1 MIHLVLLIL
10 LFLSIVSSN
19 DESNEVDKCFV
30 ISSFFYGNHSSSRV
44 AIALDWASAATYPA
58 IFNAMINYS
67 KYDNSSYMLFQLD
80 LYHSYS
86 VYCNYMNDMFNSHFN
101 VSANIDFVC
110 QSRNEVQVN
119 TTISESKI
127 SMLKTCNVVY
137 ISRIDGDDL
146 LDSKFFFKMSNVSFL
161 SKPSN
166 AVIVAGMADYRD
178 VLLSRSESN
187 VTYCNITYVKRHL
200 QMSQGQTVI
209 MSAVH
214 WLHEYNGKLIFG
226 KHFSLPHT
234 MAIRNNGRVTT
245 TNIDDLAVYMS
256 TQLSSHFSHLRPSI
270 ECSLSTLQNWLG
282 YDNGKVVW
290 DARNQIPQMSLS
302 LFRESDWCKE
312 GHADWKCE

>member
-1 MIHLVLLIL
+1 MIHLVLLLIL
-10 LFLSIVSSN
+10 LFLSIVSSKL
-19 DESNEVDKCFV
+19 NEVDKCFV

-44 AIALDWASAATYPA
+44 TIALDWATAATYPA

-86 VYCNYMNDMFNSHFN
+86 LYCNYVSDMFNNHFN

-110 QSRNEVQVN
+110 QSSNEVQVN
-119 TTISESKI
+119 TSISESKI
-127 SMLKTCNVVY
+127 SMLEKCNVVY

-146 LDSKFFFKMSNVSFL
+146 LDSKFFLKMSNASFL
-161 SKPSN
+161 RKPSN
-166 AVIVAGMADYRD
+166 AVTVAGMADYRD
-178 VLLSRSESN
+178 LLLSRSESN
-187 VTYCNITYVKRHL
+187 VTYCNITYIKRHL

-214 WLHEYNGKLIFG
+214 WLREYNGKLVFG
-226 KHFSLPHT
+226 KHFNLPSFMT
-234 MAIRNNGRVTT
+234 IRNNGSVTAT
-245 TNIDDLAVYMS
+245 VIDDLAVFMS
-256 TQLSSHFSHLRPSI
+256 TQLSSHFSHLRPAI

-290 DARNQIPQMSLS
+290 DARDQIPKMSLS